1 MLATAPRLTPFG
13 WMPGTQLP
21 LGATGVRRRRVPR
34 SLRPGVVAGRPRDA
48 TGASRG
54 RCRVDLGTRSTTKM
68 KARLVVLPRVWI
80 TGLLET
86 LRSAPRTQAGAVG
99 RRTLGPPAP
108 PDGSASPSRQASPGR
123 SRVVERAPPVV
134 AALSSALPGQQRAP
148 RVGAASPRHLLR
160 RCRGAAPKIPP
171 GAHARSA
178 LRAVE
183 RAPRVGIEPTSLVL
197 IQSQAGPASRPTGDR
212 RARWAHGIPARV
224 VDRAGRTT
232 TACDSPGAREW
243 GGRHRHP
250 GTMAW

>member
-134 AALSSALPGQQRAP
+134 S
-148 RVGAASPRHLLR
+148 
-160 RCRGAAPKIPP
+160 
-171 GAHARSA
+171 
-178 LRAVE
+178 RAVE
-183 RAPRVGIEPTSLVL
+183 RAPRAA
-197 IQSQAGPASRPTGDR
+197 AGSPGRSRVSAPPPASVPRCRSQDSSRGARSVRAPRG
-212 RARWAHGIPARV
+212 RAR
-224 VDRAGRTT
+224 
-232 TACDSPGAREW
+232 SPGRNRNSPQYLPCGGADQRKCPLNCSYWAFRVRPGVVNTAQSGARL
-243 GGRHRHP
+243 GHV
-250 GTMAW
+250 